1 MAWHGG
7 ATGALSAPGWST
19 GRLWAVSTG
28 RLHSLAWERK
38 PCAPAL
44 GVPLQSGAIGPWT
57 PSRGG
62 GWSEPRPTV
71 GDDLFLGGNSLTSDS
86 LPVW

>member
-28 RLHSLAWERK
+28 PLGCEHRA
-38 PCAPAL
+38 AP
-44 GVPLQSGAIGPWT
+44 QSGLGAEALCSGAGCAFPVGRYRTLDPFQGRWVVRAQAH
-57 PSRGG
+57 RG
-62 GWSEPRPTV
+62 
-71 GDDLFLGGNSLTSDS
+71 
-86 LPVW
+86 